1 MHFPA
6 VSRWVAIFLAFQ
18 SQAWHTDD
26 ATGHAIAG
34 APPPPPDTTPA
45 PDATPA
51 SDATTAVSI
60 VGAMVNPVG
69 PAPEHESVLLL
80 NASPSAVDL
89 TGWTIA
95 DRLKR
100 ACPVPAQT
108 LAAGEVLRVP
118 VTEPAQLS
126 NQGGL
131 ITLLDASGLKVAGV
145 AYTESDARREGWT
158 LTF

>member
-1 MHFPA
+1 
-6 VSRWVAIFLAFQ
+6 
-18 SQAWHTDD
+18 
-26 ATGHAIAG
+26 
-34 APPPPPDTTPA
+34 
-45 PDATPA
+45 
-51 SDATTAVSI
+51 
-60 VGAMVNPVG
+60 MVNPVG

-80 NASPSAVDL
+80 NASPER
-89 TGWTIA
+89 GRP
-95 DRLKR
+95 DRLAVR
-100 ACPVPAQT
+100 RPAQARLPRPGPT
-108 LAAGEVLRVP
+108 LAAGELLRVP